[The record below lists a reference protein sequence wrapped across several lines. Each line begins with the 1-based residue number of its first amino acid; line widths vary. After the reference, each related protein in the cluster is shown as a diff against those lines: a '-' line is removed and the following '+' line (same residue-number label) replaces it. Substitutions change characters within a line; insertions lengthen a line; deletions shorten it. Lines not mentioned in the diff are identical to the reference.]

1 MKKFDR
7 KIFLYA
13 IIMIAAVLVLIL
25 FVYFSE
31 QRYENMEDVFENQIL
46 IQEEKTELFQE
57 KIKMLE
63 EKNLE
68 LEKENKNLKKE
79 LNTKN
84 GSSSNGETYQQS
96 MKMLSEIYLLIES
109 GEIEKAKAELERFD
123 TSTFDDTVISFK
135 KALENLVK

>member
-79 LNTKN
+79 LNTKS